1 MTHPSDETLNDYI
14 ERELNPADH
23 VRVAAHLE
31 TCTDCALV
39 VNGIHHVLRQAAA
52 LGPIAPPPQVWTR
65 LLAAIDSRDS
75 ADSFASADSFDSVDS
90 FDSTDSFD
98 SVDFAD
104 SFDSADSTDSPDSA
118 HSSRKLARRV
128 AWGLATAALVVMG
141 FLAGRFINVREQPA
155 AVQQAAVAGS
165 GSAVRDEAIVRE
177 RVLLIAVGDHLER
190 SQMVL
195 VELAHAETRGSL
207 DISAERQL
215 ADDLVASNRLYRQTA
230 VQMGR
235 ANVAALL
242 DELERVLVEVARGPS
257 TVNMRQLA
265 AIQQQIEAQGILFKM
280 KVIGSDIRQPPGF

>member
-39 VNGIHHVLRQAAA
+39 VDGIHHVLRQAAA

-65 LLAAIDSRDS
+65 LQAEIDSRDS
-75 ADSFASADSFDSVDS
+75 ADSLASADSFDSVDS
-90 FDSTDSFD
+90 NGCTDSFD
-98 SVDFAD
+98 S
-104 SFDSADSTDSPDSA
+104 FDSPDSVDSA
-118 HSSRKLARRV
+118 HSSRKLSRHV

-235 ANVAALL
+235 TNVAGLL